1 MRVVRSG
8 GNADILTG
16 GVRNVGYKRLVA
28 LTAGPPTDVGE
39 VLSVEADGVIVG
51 LVSGA
56 QIRVRG
62 TVEVGDWVYVRGGV
76 IEGPA
81 PNLSGAG
88 IEV

>member
-1 MRVVRSG
+1 M
-8 GNADILTG
+8 NP
-16 GVRNVGYKRLVA
+16 YKRLIQLV
-28 LTAGPPTDVGE
+28 AGPPTDVGE
-39 VLSVEADGVIVG
+39 VLSVETDGGVVA

-62 TVEVGDWVYVRGGV
+62 EATLGDTVYVRDGV

-81 PNLSGAG
+81 PALTGIT

>member
-1 MRVVRSG
+1 
-8 GNADILTG
+8 LTQ
-16 GVRNVGYKRLVA
+16 LI
-28 LTAGPPTDVGE
+28 AGPPTDVGE
-39 VLSVEADGVIVG
+39 VLSVENDGAIIQ

-62 TVEVGDWVYVRGGV
+62 DATVGQWVYVRDGV

-81 PNLSGAG
+81 STLSGTT